1 MKSEKAL
8 RSPARSS
15 FGPNEAPAAIVPS
28 RLTVDEFVSGL
39 ARLQRNIR
47 NEADL
52 DKFLKR
58 LVEATRLLLGAS
70 GAAIALRDRRLYRWR
85 ARSGEIGPPIGA
97 PLSSEGGI
105 AGGCL
110 ASGRIQYCQDTSND
124 VRVEAVHCRLLG
136 LASIAAVPV
145 ARGRN
150 IDGVLEAWSSQS
162 RAFDR
167 RRLQLLQ
174 DLARLAAIV
183 GKGAARRRVRVVPHW
198 ASFLMQQA
206 SCTMAMMEIR
216 HKWARAVSDA
226 LRNTRD
232 FVLEGV
238 SIHTPSSDNLI
249 TVAFRYKWAPA
260 ASEAL
265 RLTTDFVRDMLNR
278 LKRAPAQLPSRTR
291 RLGRLG
297 FPVVPVAF
305 VLAML
310 PWAIWRGQ
318 TAETTLAS
326 VSPPFQEARPVL
338 APLPVK
344 TSLESLSLP
353 FTRSTPPELLPRSRQ
368 VTRAVPLYRVPK
380 DASGQPLMKVPGI
393 HEHPG
398 MIDDSVP
405 PAIPAVAKVAA
416 SDNVAGLIANLLSIR
431 PDIPTLLET
440 SHGLTGGDLRVRTQ
454 PAYPDMARSAGIE
467 GTVKLEAVI
476 DEQGHVQDIT
486 VTAGQPILA
495 RAAMAAVKQWLYHPY
510 LLGDR
515 PVRMPTEISVV
526 FKLGR

>member
-28 RLTVDEFVSGL
+28 RLTVDELVSGL
-39 ARLQRNIR
+39 TRLQRNIK

-70 GAAIALRDRRLYRWR
+70 GAAIALRDRSLYRWR
-85 ARSGEIGPPIGA
+85 ARCGEVGPPIGA
-97 PLSSEGGI
+97 PLHPEGGI
-105 AGGCL
+105 AGRCL
-110 ASGRIQYCQDTSND
+110 ATGRVQYCQDSSND
-124 VRVEAVHCRLLG
+124 VRVEAEHCRLLG

-145 ARGRN
+145 VRAGT
-150 IDGVLEAWSSQS
+150 IDGTLEAWSGQV

-174 DLARLAAIV
+174 DLATLAAIV
-183 GKGAARRRVRVVPHW
+183 SRRKAAQRRRPVPQF
-198 ASFLMQQA
+198 ASFLIQQA
-206 SCTMAMMEIR
+206 SCNLMVVALRQT
-216 HKWARAVSDA
+216 WAPAAGQA

-232 FVLEGV
+232 FVREGLT
-238 SIHTPSSDNLI
+238 IHKSSDNLI
-249 TVAFRYKWAPA
+249 ATALRNKWAPA

-265 RLTTDFVRDMLNR
+265 RITTDFVRDMLNA
-278 LKRAPAQLPSRTR
+278 LKRAPAQLPSRTS

-305 VLAML
+305 LLALL
-310 PWAIWRGQ
+310 PWAIWRGH
-318 TAETTLAS
+318 AADTTLAS
-326 VSPPFQEARPVL
+326 VPFQEARPVL

-353 FTRSTPPELLPRSRQ
+353 STRSTPPELLPRPRQ
-368 VTRAVPLYRVPK
+368 LTRTVPLYRVPLE
-380 DASGQPLMKVPGI
+380 ASGQPLMKVPGI

-405 PAIPAVAKVAA
+405 PAIPAVEEVAA
-416 SDNVAGLIANLLSIR
+416 SDNVAGLIGNLLSLR
-431 PDIPTLLET
+431 PDTPTLLAT
-440 SHGLTGGDLRVRTQ
+440 SHGFTGGDVRVRTQ

-467 GTVKLEAVI
+467 GTVKLQAVI

-486 VTAGQPILA
+486 VTEGQPILA

-510 LLGDR
+510 LLDDR

-526 FKLGR
+526 FNLGR